1 VIEQPFLA
9 LLVWGTIAGLDLAS
23 VLQGLLNRPLVAGGV
38 AGAILG
44 DPLSGLAIGGCLEL
58 FALDVLPVGST
69 RYPDYGAAA
78 VAAVAFGA
86 YQPQAQSLGLS
97 VLLGL
102 LLAQLGGVAVVVHR
116 RVNAL
121 ALGRFAERLDRGD
134 PGIATRLHLIGISSD
149 LVRSVAL
156 AGIGLAAARLLVL
169 APHLDPDTSQALST
183 VVVAGGV
190 LAIVGGALR
199 RAGTPRRMLWFGGGL
214 AAGLLSLVLR

>member
-1 VIEQPFLA
+1 MSELPLLA

-38 AGAILG
+38 AGAMLG
-44 DPLSGLAIGGCLEL
+44 DPLAGLGIGGCLEL
-58 FALDVLPVGST
+58 FALDVLPVGSS

-78 VAAVAFGA
+78 VAAVTLGAF
-86 YQPQAQSLGLS
+86 QPLAESLGVS

-102 LLAQLGGVAVVVHR
+102 LLGQLGGLAVVTHR

-121 ALGRFAERLDRGD
+121 ALRRYAERLDRGD
-134 PGIATRLHLIGISSD
+134 PGIATRLHLIGLGTD
-149 LVRSVAL
+149 LARSVLL
-156 AGIGLAAARLLVL
+156 AGIGLLAAAALLRL
-169 APHLDPDTSQALST
+169 PRLDLETNQALTT

-214 AAGLLSLVLR
+214 LAGLLGLVLL

>member
-1 VIEQPFLA
+1 MIELPLLA
-9 LLVWGTIAGLDLAS
+9 LLVWGTVAGLDLAS

-44 DPLSGLAIGGCLEL
+44 DPISGLGIGGCLEL
-58 FALDVLPVGST
+58 FALDVLPVGSS

-78 VAAVAFGA
+78 VAGVAFGA
-86 YQPQAQSLGLS
+86 YQPLAQSLGIA

-102 LLAQLGGVAVVVHR
+102 LLGQLGGVAVVLHR
-116 RVNAL
+116 RVNAR
-121 ALGRFAERLDRGD
+121 ALRRFAERLDRGD
-134 PGIATRLHLIGISSD
+134 PGIATRLHLIGIGSD
-149 LVRSVAL
+149 LVRS
-156 AGIGLAAARLLVL
+156 GFLAAVGLLAARALLRL
-169 APHLDPDTSQALST
+169 PHLDLETSQALST